1 MMGRKMTPRLQSM
14 QRATS
19 RITGGPGKPAAP
31 GRGNLASSLGAGAA
45 AKRVADMAQALP
57 KKNGGMVKKK
67 AASDK
72 AGRAMK
78 KTSADAKGRAMK
90 KGK

>member
-1 MMGRKMTPRLQSM
+1 MMGRKITPRLQSM

-31 GRGNLASSLGAGAA
+31 GRGNFISAVSGNA

>member
-1 MMGRKMTPRLQSM
+1 MGFSM
-14 QRATS
+14 KNAIKKLNL
-19 RITGGPGKPAAP
+19 RIGAKKASKAAP
-31 GRGNLASSLGAGAA
+31 SSIARSDNMAGMAIG
-45 AKRVADMAQALP
+45 AKR
-57 KKNGGMVKKK
+57 GGMVKKK

-78 KTSADAKGRAMK
+78 KTSADAKGRAMR